1 MLHAVIKIFFL
12 ICRLVV
18 LATLKWD
25 SIMDDSSSC
34 IGMKPSRS
42 SLIPSFNSSV
52 VGILFL
58 LGLRLHLSWS

>member
-25 SIMDDSSSC
+25 SIVDDSSSC

-42 SLIPSFNSSV
+42 SLITSFNPSV
-52 VGILFL
+52 VCIPSLS
-58 LGLRLHLSWS
+58 GLRLHLSW